1 MYQVLQICVCTRH
14 LFCMYQPLLVFI
26 RYLLCIYQVLF
37 LLCMCHALISYV
49 SDTYYIYVP
58 VTMYVLYMYI
68 LLYRAGCAV
77 LLFIIRCVCTQFI
90 EPVKSEE
97 VLTPHS
103 FFLYTQGRGTECGR
117 ASPYPRDLLD
127 LRSSLGELQY
137 NHFPVPFH
145 NIQLSSSKNFL
156 IIKYIVNRQ
165 DLLGYLFNFI
175 SIVHICVKK
184 KFKTQNIN
192 PCLKP
197 K

>member
-1 MYQVLQICVCTRH
+1 MYVPGTVDLCLYQALILYVPTPFSIYQVLIMYIPGTVLIMYVPCT
-14 LFCMYQPLLVFI
+14 YQLCI
-26 RYLLCIYQVLF
+26 RYLLYICT
-37 LLCMCHALISYV
+37 SY
-49 SDTYYIYVP
+49 YVCTVHVHP
-58 VTMYVLYMYI
+58 FVQ
-68 LLYRAGCAV
+68 V

-90 EPVKSEE
+90 EPVISEE

-103 FFLYTQGRGTECGR
+103 FFFYTQGRGTECGR